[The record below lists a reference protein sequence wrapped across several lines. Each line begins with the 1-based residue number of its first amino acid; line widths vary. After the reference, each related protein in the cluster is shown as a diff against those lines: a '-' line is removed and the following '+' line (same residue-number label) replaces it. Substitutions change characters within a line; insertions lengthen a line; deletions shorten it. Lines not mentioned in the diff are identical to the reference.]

1 MFHCLKKKKIFA
13 VDKPL
18 TSFTCHISLI
28 RKPGLRA
35 DDWLSYHGSGL
46 LMASPILCPLG
57 LPCIQLCQAKGWEKA
72 RKAMLTFTGQTVGR
86 LNCEKGS
93 KYPKLASLDGL
104 CLADSLGCRSSRRER
119 PVVLK
124 V

>member
-1 MFHCLKKKKIFA
+1 MKRRGRLSVPPLLHPRAPISFGLYIRVLIPTVQNIPLLKKKKIFA

-57 LPCIQLCQAKGWEKA
+57 LPCIQLCQAKGWENISDI
-72 RKAMLTFTGQTVGR
+72 RH
-86 LNCEKGS
+86 NSWE
-93 KYPKLASLDGL
+93 GL
-104 CLADSLGCRSSRRER
+104 EE
-119 PVVLK
+119 
-124 V
+124 